1 MESKFVSLLVEWGTK
16 HDVKLANTFCKEWE
30 PTRAKTN
37 RLDFWRQSEVQ
48 FQKWKIM
55 DLLFPSSGEM
65 RSVVA
70 RNGCAQNLSDHW
82 PVLAFV
88 RLPEKKERWR
98 HEDTQPEK
106 DGNQKQKVM
115 KLDLEE

>member
-1 MESKFVSLLVEWGTK
+1 MEYYKTLNDVDRNMPDQAQVPCIRHHCGNGRISRGEATWSGLLFRVKTAKYCEMESKFVSLLVEWGTK

-55 DLLFPSSGEM
+55 DLLFPSSG
-65 RSVVA
+65 
-70 RNGCAQNLSDHW
+70 
-82 PVLAFV
+82 
-88 RLPEKKERWR
+88 K
-98 HEDTQPEK
+98 
-106 DGNQKQKVM
+106 
-115 KLDLEE
+115 